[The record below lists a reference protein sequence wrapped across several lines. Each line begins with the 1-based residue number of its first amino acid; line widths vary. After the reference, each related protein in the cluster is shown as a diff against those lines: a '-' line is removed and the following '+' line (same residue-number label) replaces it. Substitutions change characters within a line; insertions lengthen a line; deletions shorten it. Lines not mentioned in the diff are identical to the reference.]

1 MNSAAPFDKI
11 DVIQRSLRCFVCGL
25 IALIPVVGMPFAVVA
40 IGDFLRVNWD
50 KGVIWNPAKRYLQTG
65 LVCAVA
71 GLLLETL
78 LGSII
83 FIEVS

>member
-1 MNSAAPFDKI
+1 MNSGATLDKI
-11 DVIQRSLRCFVCGL
+11 EVIQRSMRCFICGL
-25 IALIPVVGMPFAVVA
+25 IALLPVIGLPFAVVA

-50 KGVIWNPAKRYLQTG
+50 KGATWNPAQRYLRTG

-71 GLLLETL
+71 GLLLATL
-78 LGSII
+78 LGAVI

>member
-1 MNSAAPFDKI
+1 MNPGTPHDRI
-11 DVIQRSLRCFVCGL
+11 EMIERSLRCFTCGL
-25 IALIPVVGMPFAVVA
+25 IALLPVIGLPFAFIA

-50 KGVIWNPAKRYLQTG
+50 KGAVWNPARRYAATG

-71 GLLLETL
+71 GLLLEML
-78 LGSII
+78 LAAVV